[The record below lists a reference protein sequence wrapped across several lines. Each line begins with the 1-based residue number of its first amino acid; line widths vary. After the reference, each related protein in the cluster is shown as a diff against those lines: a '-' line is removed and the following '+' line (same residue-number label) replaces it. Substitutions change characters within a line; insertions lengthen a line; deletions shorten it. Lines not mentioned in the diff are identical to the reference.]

1 MNADISADLSHIVAV
16 IPIRSLSGAKSRLG
30 EPLDAEER
38 AELVLA
44 LLRRVVTAALGSGRL
59 ELAVVVS
66 PDTDLLAR
74 SSELG
79 ASTLRQNGSGLNE
92 ALAEARAALP
102 SATTAMLVLPAD
114 LAGVT
119 TGAID
124 ELLGAAGEAYRAGP
138 GGSLVALAPDRH
150 GTGTNALLVSP
161 PDAIEFRFGED
172 SRAAHRSEAERAG
185 AIYLEVDGPLA
196 FDLDTPADLLEAD
209 LAGLDHEGGR

>member
-1 MNADISADLSHIVAV
+1 MRADMGADLSHVVAV
-16 IPIRSLSGAKSRLG
+16 IPIRSLSRAKSRLG

-44 LLRRVVTAALGSGRL
+44 LLRRVVAAALDSDRL
-59 ELAVVVS
+59 ELAMVVS
-66 PDTDLLAR
+66 PDADLVTR
-74 SSELG
+74 SRELG
-79 ASTLRQNGSGLNE
+79 AAALLQNGSGLNE
-92 ALAEARAALP
+92 ALAQARAALP
-102 SATTAMLVLPAD
+102 SVATAMLVLPAD

-119 TGAID
+119 TRAID
-124 ELLGAAGEAYRAGP
+124 ELLGAAEEAHRAEP
-138 GGSLVALAPDRH
+138 VRPLVALAPDRH

-161 PDAIEFRFGED
+161 PDAIDFRFGEG

-185 AIYLEVDGPLA
+185 AVYLEVDGPLA